1 MAGKPAYSPDELA
14 RILQQLRERKHLTFR
29 EATREIGIPEG
40 SIRYTL
46 DFIVPKF
53 AKQRPDLDWSIP
65 VFSSRSYSQPAHIG
79 IKTADERTVSEN
91 DNLKSEL
98 RELRQKLAGYDREY
112 ADHQF
117 IKSRLFSL
125 KESTV
130 TPPDWLVRRPKA
142 IKSPGI
148 PCMMWSDWHWAEV
161 IDPAQINGVNAYN
174 LEIAHARAKALVER
188 TIQLL
193 RSYMV
198 SPNYDGVAICLGGD
212 MLSGNIH
219 EELVNTNAVPIMAA
233 VVDLWGVLEW
243 AIKTMAD
250 EFGKVA
256 IFCVTGNHGR
266 STHKVPS
273 KDRAFTSFD
282 WLVYAHLQHAF
293 KDDKRVTI
301 IAPNGSDIL
310 FAVFSHK
317 FLLTHG
323 DQFRGGDG
331 MIGHIGPVTRGQKKK
346 QSRNAEIGQEFDT
359 MIHGHFHTY
368 SPGDRVIGNG
378 SLCGYNEYAASG
390 NFAFEA
396 PRQAL
401 WVVHPQHGITYHIPV
416 YVDEAKAA
424 REASAW
430 VSWLEAA

>member
-1 MAGKPAYSPDELA
+1 MAGKPDITPAQLSERLA
-14 RILQQLRERKHLTFR
+14 QLRALEHLTFN
-29 EATREIGIPEG
+29 EACSQIGVPFG
-40 SIRYTL
+40 TLRYQL
-46 DFIVPKF
+46 DFIVPRYK
-53 AKQRPDLDWSIP
+53 KQCPDLDWRIP
-65 VFSSRSYSQPAHIG
+65 IFSGRGPLPPSAAGNVPQNEVDAAESRRM
-79 IKTADERTVSEN
+79 KE
-91 DNLKSEL
+91 EL
-98 RELRQKLAGYDREY
+98 RELRQKIASYDREY

-117 IKSRLFSL
+117 IKQRLFAL

-174 LEIAHARAKALVER
+174 LEIAHARSKALVER
-188 TIQLL
+188 TSQLL
-193 RSYMV
+193 RNYMV

-293 KDDKRVTI
+293 KDDKRVSI
-301 IAPNGSDIL
+301 IAPNGSDVL
-310 FAVFSHK
+310 FAVFDQK

-346 QSRNAEIGQEFDT
+346 LSRNAEIGQEFDT

-416 YVDEAKAA
+416 YVDEPKAA
-424 REASAW
+424 REQAAW